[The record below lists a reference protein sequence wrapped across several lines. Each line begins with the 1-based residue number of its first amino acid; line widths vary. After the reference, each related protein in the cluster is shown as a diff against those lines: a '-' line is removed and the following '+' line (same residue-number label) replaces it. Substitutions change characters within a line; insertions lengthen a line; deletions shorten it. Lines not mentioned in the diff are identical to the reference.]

1 MKGSAMTEN
10 KNNDILTFIEK
21 LKQDTKS
28 CKDFLK
34 SENKNPLLDKAIKGA
49 FELLE
54 KSNDKGGFLRLLF
67 DYNKKDGWKNPSVF
81 KNDIVGYFA
90 FCDIDF
96 HFLVSKQKLFLDYDK
111 KNIVSF
117 LEYKKAI
124 AENKKDEN
132 EKQKEK
138 ASGIKLTKDLL
149 ELSPEKI
156 DLLIIRLRL
165 LKKEKQAKN
174 D

>member
-1 MKGSAMTEN
+1 MTETL
-10 KNNDILTFIEK
+10 KQNDILTFIEK
-21 LKQDTKS
+21 LKQDTKAS
-28 CKDFLK
+28 KDFLK
-34 SENKNPLLDKAIKGA
+34 AENKNPLLDKAIKLS
-49 FELLE
+49 FDLYE
-54 KSNDKGGFLRLLF
+54 KQNDKGGFLRLLF

-117 LEYKKAI
+117 LEYKKAV
-124 AENKKDEN
+124 AENKKDDN
-132 EKQKEK
+132 EKQKDQAEK
-138 ASGIKLTKDLL
+138 IKLSSDILGLT
-149 ELSPEKI
+149 PEKI

-165 LKKEKQAKN
+165 LKKEKQAKK